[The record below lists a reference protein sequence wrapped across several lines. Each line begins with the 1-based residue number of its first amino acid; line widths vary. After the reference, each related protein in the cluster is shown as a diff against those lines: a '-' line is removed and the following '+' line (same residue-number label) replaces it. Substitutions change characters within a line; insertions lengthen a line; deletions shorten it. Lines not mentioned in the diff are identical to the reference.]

1 MDHGVHGDTWGSIL
15 ASVQVDS
22 IGKDCKEAGYG
33 YLYKDVLEVNV
44 LGLVDD
50 MIGVTEAGHQAQ
62 QMNVFINVKTAEKG
76 LQFGQRKC
84 KAMLIGKRKEQI
96 INNELK
102 VDTWEVTNEVNLE
115 TGVDVLV
122 ETYSGEVAIE
132 MTEEQKYLGFVLS
145 IGQH

>member
-1 MDHGVHGDTWGSIL
+1 M
-15 ASVQVDS
+15 QVDS
-22 IGKDCKEAGYG
+22 IGKDFKEAGYG
-33 YLYKDVLEVNV
+33 YIYKDALEVNV

-62 QMNVFINVKTAEKG
+62 QMNVFLNVKTAEKG

-102 VDTWEVTNEVNLE
+102 VDTWEVTHEENLE

-122 ETYSGEVAIE
+122 ETYA
-132 MTEEQKYLGFVLS
+132 
-145 IGQH
+145 